1 MSGVHVINS
10 GYVSA
15 DSNVSNYKTVIRDYS
30 TWSHVI
36 TEGGV
41 APATI
46 STTAPTTSNL
56 SLSVRV
62 QKRGVAYIN
71 TSSALSFGSNHFTIE
86 GWFYAANDGA
96 GRNQVYDNR
105 GTQSLLLGFNNL
117 TPYYYD
123 GASDKDASSAM
134 TATTWTHVAW
144 CRNASGIGIYMRG
157 SRVRAHA
164 AWSAGGATAACGVEF
179 GQFLQPYTFAF
190 QFSQFRVIKGT
201 SLYND
206 ATYTVPTSQLAVTAD
221 TVLYLDA
228 QRPGGVRY
236 AGYGSR

>member
-1 MSGVHVINS
+1 MSSVHTINS

-15 DSNVSNYKTVIRDYS
+15 NLNVSNYKTVIRDYS

-41 APATI
+41 TPCTI
-46 STTAPTTSNL
+46 STSSPST
-56 SLSVRV
+56 SVRGISV
-62 QKRGVAYIN
+62 SVPKRGAAYIN
-71 TSSALSFGSNHFTIE
+71 TSSALSFGSSHFTIE
-86 GWFYAANDGA
+86 GWFYAADDGS
-96 GRNQVYDNR
+96 GLNQVYDNR
-105 GTQSLLLGFNNL
+105 GIQTFMLGFNRL

-123 GASDKDASSAM
+123 GGDKFASSAM

-144 CRNASGIGIYMRG
+144 TRNASGIGIYMRG

-164 AWSAGGATAACGVEF
+164 AWTAGGATAACGVEF
-179 GQFLQPYTFAF
+179 GQYLQAYTFAF
-190 QFSQFRVIKGT
+190 TFSQFRIIKGT

-206 ATYTVPTSQLAVTAD
+206 ATYTVPTSQLEVTAD

-228 QRPGGVRY
+228 QQPGGVRY

>member
-1 MSGVHVINS
+1 MSGVHTINS

-15 DSNVSNYKTVIRDYS
+15 NPNVSNYKTVIRDYS

-41 APATI
+41 GPATI
-46 STTAPTTSNL
+46 STSAPTTSVL
-56 SLSVRV
+56 GISVSIAR
-62 QKRGVAYIN
+62 RGTAYIN
-71 TSSALSFGSNHFTIE
+71 TSSALSFGSSHFTIE
-86 GWFYAANDGA
+86 GWFYAASDA
-96 GRNQVYDNR
+96 GENQFYDNR
-105 GTQSLLLGFNNL
+105 GVQSLFLGFNTL

-123 GASDKDASSAM
+123 GASTKFASSAM

-144 CRNASGIGIYMRG
+144 TRNASGIGIYMRG

-164 AWSAGGATAACGVEF
+164 AWTAGGATAACGVEF
-179 GQFLQPYTFAF
+179 GQFLNPYTFAF
-190 QFSQFRVIKGT
+190 TFSQFRIIKGT

-206 ATYTVPTSQLAVTAD
+206 ATYTVPTSQLEVTAD